1 MPAVKMKKV
10 WSVYFSPTGTTR
22 KIVSAIAKQI
32 QEESGLLEAECDFTL
47 PLARRGEFSFKA
59 GDLVIFGTPVYAGRV
74 PNVLLQYLE
83 TIKGNGA
90 VGVPVVVYGNRNYDD
105 ALIELR
111 DILADCGFHTFAAG
125 AFIGEHSFSR
135 ILAKGRPD
143 EADIALTRQFASQIM
158 RKLANT
164 AERTSLLPVVVKGVP
179 KPYRGYYQP
188 RDSQGNPV
196 DIRKVK
202 PLTASGCIECGRCVD
217 VCPMG
222 SIRPEKVNE
231 VSGVCIKCG
240 ACIKNCPVGAKF
252 YDDEGYLYHQRELE
266 EALTA
271 RAEPELFL

>member
-1 MPAVKMKKV
+1 MRVTQV
-10 WSVYFSPTGTTR
+10 WSVCFSPTGTTR
-22 KIVSAIAKQI
+22 KIVAAIANQI
-32 QEESGLLEAECDFTL
+32 HEASGLVKQEYDFTL
-47 PLARRGEFSFKA
+47 PSKRGEELNFAA

-74 PNVLLQYLE
+74 PNVLLKYLE
-83 TIKGNGA
+83 AIQGNGA
-90 VGVPVVVYGNRNYDD
+90 IGVPVVVYGNRNYDD

-111 DILADCGFHTFAAG
+111 DILETCGFHTFAAG

-135 ILAKGRPD
+135 ILAKDRPD
-143 EADIALTRQFASQIM
+143 EADIALAQQFALQIM

-164 AERTSLLPVVVKGVP
+164 AERTSLLPVAVNGVL
-179 KPYRGYYQP
+179 KPYSGYYQP
-188 RDSQGNPV
+188 RDSQGKAV

-202 PLTASGCIECGRCVD
+202 PLTASGCIECGRCAD

-222 SIRPEKVNE
+222 SIRPERVSE

-240 ACIKNCPVGAKF
+240 ACIKSCPVGAKF